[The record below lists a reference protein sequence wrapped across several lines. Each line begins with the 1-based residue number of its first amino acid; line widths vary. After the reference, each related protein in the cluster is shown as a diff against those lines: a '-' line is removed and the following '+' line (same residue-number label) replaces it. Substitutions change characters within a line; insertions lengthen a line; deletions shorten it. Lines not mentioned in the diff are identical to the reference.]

1 MRPSKI
7 MIIRHVEKP
16 SKDGTVWGVNE
27 DGTNDNEFPHYSRMA
42 AGGGAGAALRSHQ
55 DSVE

>member
-27 DGTNDNEFPHYSRMA
+27 DGTNDNESLTIRGWQR
-42 AGGGAGAALRSHQ
+42 AGRWCGSSVHQ